1 MMMMMM
7 VVMMMTIKCIYD
19 DDDDV
24 NDVSTYYPTNS
35 WSCLNDS
42 RQ

>member
-1 MMMMMM
+1 MMM
-7 VVMMMTIKCIYD
+7 VVMMMTIKCIY